1 MVYQKV
7 NQLKNNKMVDILAFG
22 AHPDDVELSAAGTLI
37 KHINM
42 GFSVGIIDLTMGEMG
57 TRGTPEIRA
66 LEAEQAMKI
75 IGANF
80 RENLKMSDS
89 FVDLSKESINKVVKV
104 IRKHRPKIILCNAV
118 KDRHPEHG
126 VASKLVSKACFI
138 SGLRKYETSQDGE
151 VQIAHR
157 AQNVYHYIQDEWI
170 DPDFIIDISEE
181 MDQKIKAVK
190 AFESQFYDPKSKEP
204 ITPISSK
211 DFMDSIF
218 SKANLMGRSIGKR
231 FGEGFTTER
240 PTGTNNLF
248 NLY

>member
-1 MVYQKV
+1 
-7 NQLKNNKMVDILAFG
+7 MVDILAFG

-57 TRGTPEIRA
+57 TRGTTEIRA
-66 LEAEQAMKI
+66 LEAEQARKI
-75 IGANF
+75 IGAKF

-89 FVDLSKESINKVVKV
+89 FIDLSKESIYKVVKA
-104 IRKHRPKIILCNAV
+104 IRTHQPKIILCNAV

-138 SGLRKYETSQDGE
+138 SGLRKYESSLDGE
-151 VQIAHR
+151 TQKPHVP
-157 AQNVYHYIQDEWI
+157 QNVYHYIQDQWI
-170 DPDFIIDISEE
+170 DPDFIVDISEE

-204 ITPISSK
+204 TTPISTK
-211 DFMDSIF
+211 DFMDSIL
-218 SKANLMGRSIGKR
+218 SKANLLGRSIGES

-240 PTGTNNLF
+240 PTGINNLF

>member
-1 MVYQKV
+1 
-7 NQLKNNKMVDILAFG
+7 MVDILAFG

-57 TRGTPEIRA
+57 TRGTTEIRA
-66 LEAEQAMKI
+66 LEAEQARKI
-75 IGANF
+75 IGAKF

-89 FVDLSKESINKVVKV
+89 FIDLSKESIYKVVKA
-104 IRKHRPKIILCNAV
+104 IRTHQPKIILCNAV

-138 SGLRKYETSQDGE
+138 SGLRKYETSLDGE
-151 VQIAHR
+151 TQKPHVP
-157 AQNVYHYIQDEWI
+157 QNVYHYIQDQWI
-170 DPDFIIDISEE
+170 DPDFIVDISEE

-204 ITPISSK
+204 TTPISTK
-211 DFMDSIF
+211 DFMDSIL
-218 SKANLMGRSIGKR
+218 SKANLLGRSIGES

-240 PTGTNNLF
+240 PTGINNLF

>member
-1 MVYQKV
+1 
-7 NQLKNNKMVDILAFG
+7 MVDILAFG

-75 IGANF
+75 IGAKF

-89 FVDLSKESINKVVKV
+89 FIDLSKESIYKVVKA
-104 IRKHRPKIILCNAV
+104 IRTHQPKIVLCNAV

-138 SGLRKYETSQDGE
+138 AGLRKYESSLDGE
-151 VQIAHR
+151 TQKPHVP
-157 AQNVYHYIQDEWI
+157 QNVYHYIQDQWI
-170 DPDFIIDISEE
+170 DPDFIVDISEE
-181 MDQKIKAVK
+181 MDQKIKAIK

-204 ITPISSK
+204 TTPISTK
-211 DFMDSIF
+211 DFMDSIL
-218 SKANLMGRSIGKR
+218 SKANLLGRSIGES

-240 PTGTNNLF
+240 PTGINNLF